1 MDISVAMRICCLL
14 GMLGSLATIY
24 AYLFVSY
31 FKISMGRPIAL
42 IALCLLFDAGA
53 KLISTF
59 AVEFYSFTA
68 CRWAALFVEA
78 TSLSSVSWM
87 LFLTLQL
94 LLVVSWSWNIQQ
106 IRQTDSW
113 LFSASIMFPYSI
125 AVALYFVKVGGQT
138 VYGKAALLCWVRDD
152 LPLIQLLSLTVPLLM
167 ALLSVLIAFGVML
180 LQVYHQGR
188 VRQRLQRNTNGI
200 ENLQT
205 QEQLNRFIVNSS
217 VYISVFLIFWLP
229 TAASQIF
236 HAIYQRYSDL
246 LLYLTAIFSSSGGVF
261 NFLLY
266 AFLAKANAARQR
278 TTVTTLRTSLIS
290 EFNMRK
296 KSLGSEEDVSP
307 TALFSRKSSA

>member
-1 MDISVAMRICCLL
+1 MRICCLL

-24 AYLFVSY
+24 AYLVVSY

-53 KLISTF
+53 KLVSTF
-59 AVEFYSFTA
+59 AVELRSFTA

-106 IRQTDSW
+106 IRRTDFW
-113 LFSASIMFPYSI
+113 LFAASLMFPYSI

-152 LPLIQLLSLTVPLLM
+152 LPSIQLLSLTVPLLT
-167 ALLSVLIAFGVML
+167 ALLLMLIAFGVML
-180 LQVYHQGR
+180 LHVYQQGQ
-188 VRQRLQRNTNGI
+188 VRQQLQRNSTTNGV

-205 QEQLNRFIVNSS
+205 QEQLNRFIVNAS
-217 VYISVFLIFWLP
+217 VYVSVFLIFWLP

-236 HAIYQRYSDL
+236 HAVNQRYSNL

-266 AFLAKANAARQR
+266 AFLAKANAARQE
-278 TTVTTLRTSLIS
+278 TTVTNLRTSLIS
-290 EFNMRK
+290 EFKMRK
-296 KSLGSEEDVSP
+296 RSLGSEEDVSP
-307 TALFSRKSSA
+307 TALFHKKPSV